1 MVTEANRYETIE
13 WAQDGPVLLLT
24 LNRPD
29 QMNALSRQLEG
40 ELHAALQAAGA
51 DDSVRAIVL
60 TGAGAA
66 FCSGYDLSK
75 GRTEQQTSRV
85 RDVVKMWWDIDVGQA
100 SKLLALLRLPKP
112 IIAAVNGWCL
122 GGGLWYSLAC
132 DITIASEKAVFGQ
145 PEVREIQNSTFLFT
159 FLVGYKNASRY
170 ALTGDH
176 FDAKEAER
184 IGAVNQVVPHE
195 ELMPEAL
202 ALAHRLALLPPD
214 SVRMNKMI
222 TALGLEAMGLRS
234 ALETADVLSVSIHA
248 SRDAA
253 DLDELKRVR
262 REEGVVPSLKLRDG
276 PFIPEPGGPRSRPR
290 DSA

>member
-1 MVTEANRYETIE
+1 MSESLPYETLG
-13 WAQDGPVLLLT
+13 WSQDGPVLVLT

-29 QMNALSRQLEG
+29 HMNALSRQLE
-40 ELHAALQAAGA
+40 EEMHAALQAAAA

-66 FCSGYDLSK
+66 FCAGYDLAHDAAQARPS
-75 GRTEQQTSRV
+75 RT
-85 RDVVKMWWDIDVGQA
+85 RDVLKRWWDADMGLA
-100 SKLLALLRLPKP
+100 SKLLALMRLPKP

-145 PEVREIQNSTFLFT
+145 PEVREIQNSTFLLT

-184 IGAVNQVVPHE
+184 IGMINQVVPHD
-195 ELMPEAL
+195 ELMPTAIAL
-202 ALAHRLALLPPD
+202 AQRLALVPPD

-222 TALGLEAMGLRS
+222 TTLGLEAMGLRS
-234 ALETADVLSVSIHA
+234 ALEMADVLSVITHS
-248 SRDAA
+248 SMDAA
-253 DLDELKRVR
+253 DLDELTRLR
-262 REEGVVPSLKLRDG
+262 DEQGLTASLKFRDG

-290 DSA
+290 EQK